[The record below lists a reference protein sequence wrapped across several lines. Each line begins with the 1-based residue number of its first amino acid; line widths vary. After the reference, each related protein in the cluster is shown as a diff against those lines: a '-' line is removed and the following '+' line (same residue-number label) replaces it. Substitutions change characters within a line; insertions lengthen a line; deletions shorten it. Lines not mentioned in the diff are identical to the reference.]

1 VNELME
7 TGKIDALL
15 TRLTENQIVNNNK
28 ITGFELRLS
37 NVEEVIKKDIYLT
50 NSQLREVSRQVKSKV
65 FNLCL
70 EKGYGYQAVSKF
82 LFHAIY
88 SSINGQYNVMSYREL
103 PRMFF
108 TEIIDKIQAW
118 TPTEEFEKRIA

>member
-1 VNELME
+1 MNELME

-15 TRLTENQIVNNNK
+15 TRLTENQIVTNNK
-28 ITGFELRLS
+28 VAGFELRLS

-50 NSQLREVSRQVKSKV
+50 NSQLREVARQVKSKV
-65 FNLCL
+65 RVICL
-70 EKGYGYQAVSKF
+70 EKGYDYRTTSKF

-108 TEIIDKIQAW
+108 TDIIDKIQAW
-118 TPTEEFEKRIA
+118 APTEEFEKRIA